1 MIQLD
6 GKIKYEYQDN
16 FDIIHDILLGREIL
30 VRNLAPKNKKNTKA
44 DSFSLFPLK
53 SWYIQTPGLN
63 YNYVLHI
70 YNNNV
75 VKKENLVGL
84 TTIAIDVDIGDTKKC
99 KNKTEF
105 YTRLRLLKKNYWIIP
120 HIIVKS
126 TWGYHLY
133 FNLAQIT
140 EYKKYRV
147 VIDGIYKKLS
157 DELLWDNAF
166 ERKIWLLKVIGS
178 RDYSNKYDSPE
189 KNIIVIEKVNQH
201 CKYNVQDLHDFYN
214 KFTNN
219 KRTVEYSDKV
229 FENRKE
235 INAEYRYSINN
246 LCPYEITN
254 LLDIYDKNTGCVML
268 YSESLKK
275 YVPNNSIKIW
285 FDKEL
290 WRFCLKEHGNSGKID
305 LYQIILNHFEWD
317 YDKLREFIYKNFKIS
332 AVSKEKNIIL
342 SRFIILVILNWNF
355 KIDENKMRQEF
366 WENYKDIIEKTHI
379 LNEWKLWYKI
389 IFILLNILSHYDRDF
404 QKSIHIENLSF
415 SDIFSNSKQLRS
427 NSYTKKDE
435 YLKYIKIM
443 KCLYVLVTD
452 FKKDKKED
460 NYDNALLSRIYL
472 INDFKEEKTNCSIKV
487 LQWMNTLSHKLISI
501 PSYIPR
507 ELLSYEEKLAWLL
520 MLFLIKKI
528 LNKKDI
534 SYREVYNSLNLTYNE
549 KYIRDIK
556 ANIKDKFKKIE
567 KYTKKYFSL
576 EFEKDRVVLK
586 KENLKK

>member
-1 MIQLD
+1 MIKLD
-6 GKIKYEYQDN
+6 GMTKYEHQDN
-16 FDIIHDILLGREIL
+16 FDVMYDILLGREIY
-30 VRNLAPKNKKNTKA
+30 VRNLTPKNKKNTKV
-44 DSFSLFPLK
+44 DSFSLFLLK

-70 YNNNV
+70 YRNNAV
-75 VKKENLVGL
+75 SKENLIGL

-120 HIIVKS
+120 HVVVKS
-126 TWGYHLY
+126 TGGYHLY
-133 FNLAQIT
+133 FNLNQVM

-147 VIDGIYKKLS
+147 VIDGIYKKLGE
-157 DELLWDNAF
+157 ELLWDNVF

-178 RDYSNKYDSPE
+178 RDYSNKYDNPE
-189 KNIIVIEKVNQH
+189 KNIVVIEKLNQH
-201 CKYNVQDLHDFYN
+201 SKYNVQDLHDFYN

-219 KRTVEYSDKV
+219 KRTVEYSEKV

-246 LCPYEITN
+246 LCPYEVTK
-254 LLDIYDKNTGCVML
+254 LLEIYDKDNGCVML
-268 YSESLKK
+268 YSESLNK
-275 YVPNNSIKIW
+275 YIPNNSMKIW

-290 WRFCLKEHGNSGKID
+290 WKFCLKEHGNNGTID
-305 LYQIILNHFEWD
+305 LYQIVLNHFEWD

-342 SRFIILVILNWNF
+342 SRFIILVILNWYY

-366 WENYKDIIEKTHI
+366 GEEYKEIIEKTSI
-379 LNEWKLWYKI
+379 LNNWKLWYKI
-389 IFILLNILSHYDRDF
+389 VFILLNILSHYDRDF
-404 QKSIHIENLSF
+404 QKSIHLENLSF
-415 SDIFSNSKQLRS
+415 ADIFSNSKQLS
-427 NSYTKKDE
+427 GNSYSKKDE

-452 FKKDKKED
+452 FKKPKKED

-472 INDFKEEKTNCSIKV
+472 INDFQEWKRNCTIKA
-487 LQWMNTLSHKLISI
+487 LQGMSTLSHTLTSI

-507 ELLSYEEKLAWLL
+507 EFLWYEEKLAWLL

-528 LNKKDI
+528 LNKKYI
-534 SYREVYNSLNLTYNE
+534 SYREVYNALNLTYNE

-556 ANIKDKFKKIE
+556 ATVKDKFKKIE
-567 KYTKKYFSL
+567 KYTKKYFAL
-576 EFEKDRVVLK
+576 EFDKDKVLFK